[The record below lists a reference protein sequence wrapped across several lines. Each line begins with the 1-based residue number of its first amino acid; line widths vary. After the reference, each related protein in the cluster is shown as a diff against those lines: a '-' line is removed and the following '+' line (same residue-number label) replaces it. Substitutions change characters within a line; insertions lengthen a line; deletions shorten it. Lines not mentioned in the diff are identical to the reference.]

1 MKPTLIDESVLDKHA
16 AEGVNKLLVGNKCDL
31 ASKKVVS
38 TGETKELADSLN
50 IRHLEASVK
59 NAHNVEETF
68 NTTTRGTWSGRK
80 TTRRTRR
87 TKVCSTRRCNRQ
99 IDAQRY
105 SNSLIRPAKE
115 SDCKDLY
122 SGKARHESRRAHE

>member
-1 MKPTLIDESVLDKHA
+1 MKPTLIDVSVLDKHA

-38 TGETKELADSLN
+38 TDETKELADSLN

-87 TKVCSTRRCNRQ
+87 TKVCSLLADATGRSMRRGTRTV
-99 IDAQRY
+99 
-105 SNSLIRPAKE
+105 
-115 SDCKDLY
+115 
-122 SGKARHESRRAHE
+122 